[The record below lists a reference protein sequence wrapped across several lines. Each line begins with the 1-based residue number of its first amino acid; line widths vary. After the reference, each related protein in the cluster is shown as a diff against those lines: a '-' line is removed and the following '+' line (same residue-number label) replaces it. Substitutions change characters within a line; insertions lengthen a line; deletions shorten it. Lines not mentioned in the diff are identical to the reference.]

1 MPEFADTL
9 PLDAV
14 PPDEPPPGAPSGG
27 TPGLGSGQAEPASAP
42 RESSQ
47 PAGAARPGRHISPVR
62 VIRRPV
68 AAAVLAAGI
77 VAAGIGVAGLIAAT
91 QTGKPATPVTPV
103 SHSGL
108 VPVPSGKWAAVP
120 PAAVRRVAPP
130 VSLTIP
136 AIGVRSHL
144 IRLGITKAGTLQ
156 VPASTAVAGWFTGS
170 PRPGEPGGAV
180 IAGHIDSY
188 AGPGVFFRLRLMHR
202 GEHVYVRRADGTL
215 AVFRVTSV
223 RSYLK
228 ARFPT
233 GLVYGPAPN
242 AQLRLITCGG
252 TFDAATGHYLSNT
265 IVYATLVTGHRR
277 P

>member
-1 MPEFADTL
+1 VPEFADTL
-9 PLDAV
+9 PLNAIPSDGA
-14 PPDEPPPGAPSGG
+14 PHGAPSDG
-27 TPGLGSGQAEPASAP
+27 TSPDGAP
-42 RESSQ
+42 
-47 PAGAARPGRHISPVR
+47 PGAARPGRHISPVR

-77 VAAGIGVAGLIAAT
+77 IAAGIGVAGLIAAT
-91 QTGKPATPVTPV
+91 QTGRPGTPVTPV
-103 SHSGL
+103 SKSGF

-120 PAAVRRVAPP
+120 PAAVRRVAAP

-156 VPASTAVAGWFTGS
+156 VPATTAVAGWFTGS

-188 AGPGVFFRLRLMHR
+188 AGPGVFFRLRLMRR
-202 GEHVYVRRADGTL
+202 GEHIYVRRADGTL

-223 RSYLK
+223 RSYPK
-228 ARFPT
+228 SRFPT
-233 GLVYGPAPN
+233 ELVYGPAPN

-252 TFDAATGHYLSNT
+252 TFDAATGHYLNNT

-277 P
+277 R